1 MNLVIHRIFIKNTES
16 NNDDVVLN
24 PNLQIKKYTFL
35 IVDDEFFIRSSVK
48 RVITSYLKSLNE
60 NINLETIEACDGVE
74 CIMALYIAKKKKLKI
89 DAIISDETMP
99 FISGSYS
106 SKIIDELISK
116 GSLNNI
122 KMFVS
127 TALSHTNISSY
138 FSKVVKKIF
147 SKPLDKTVIQEILQN
162 IK

>member
-1 MNLVIHRIFIKNTES
+1 MKLVVHNITFKNTEKD
-16 NNDDVVLN
+16 NN
-24 PNLQIKKYTFL
+24 PNLQIKNYTFL

-48 RVITSYLKSLNE
+48 RVITSYLKSLKE
-60 NINLETIEACDGVE
+60 NINLEIIEACDGVE
-74 CIMALYIAKKKKLKI
+74 CIMALYMAKNKKLKI